1 MVISKY
7 VDLNG
12 LRNFL
17 DNLKVLFAT
26 KTELNDKSD
35 KTHAHAISDVSSL
48 QSELNGKA
56 NSSHGSHVSYSTTV
70 PVMDGTASVGSAS
83 TVARS
88 DHRHPT
94 DTSRA
99 AQTSLDELET
109 VVAGKANSSHTHS
122 IANVTNLQTELDS
135 KAASSHTHTVAN
147 ISDLTATATELNYV
161 DGVTS
166 AIQAQ
171 LNSKQA
177 TITGGATT
185 ITGSNLT
192 TNRALISNGSG
203 KVAVSNITS
212 TELGY
217 LDGVTS
223 NVQTQ
228 LDEKSSSS
236 HTHNYAGS
244 SSVGG
249 AATSANKLNT
259 NAGDTNTPVYFS
271 NGIPIA
277 CTSLDLNTTG
287 SSASCTGNAATAS
300 AVAWS
305 GVTSKPSYYDAK
317 AIKTITRNGTT
328 FTYTCM
334 DGTTG
339 TFTQQDDNTTYS
351 AATTSAA
358 GLMSA
363 ADKTKL
369 NGIATGA
376 NKITVDSAM
385 STTSTN
391 PVQNKV
397 VKAAIDKIALTVNS
411 DGVLIL
417 SI

>member
-1 MVISKY
+1 MAINKYIS
-7 VDLNG
+7 LSN
-12 LRNFL
+12 LTNFFNKL
-17 DNLKVLFAT
+17 QSLFAT
-26 KTELNDKSD
+26 KDEVNTKSD
-35 KTHAHAISDVSSL
+35 KTHTHAVADVSGL
-48 QSELNGKA
+48 QSALNGKA
-56 NSSHGSHVSYSTTV
+56 
-70 PVMDGTASVGSAS
+70 
-83 TVARS
+83 
-88 DHRHPT
+88 
-94 DTSRA
+94 
-99 AQTSLDELET
+99 AQTDLDALET
-109 VVAGKANSSHTHS
+109 VVAGKAN
-122 IANVTNLQTELDS
+122 A
-135 KAASSHTHTVAN
+135 
-147 ISDLTATATELNYV
+147 
-161 DGVTS
+161 
-166 AIQAQ
+166 
-171 LNSKQA
+171 
-177 TITGGATT
+177 
-185 ITGSNLT
+185 
-192 TNRALISNGSG
+192 
-203 KVAVSNITS
+203 
-212 TELGY
+212 
-217 LDGVTS
+217 
-223 NVQTQ
+223 
-228 LDEKSSSS
+228 S

-271 NGIPIA
+271 NGIPVA

-300 AVAWS
+300 NVAWT

-339 TFTQQDDNTTYS
+339 TFTQQDNNTTYS

-376 NKITVDSAM
+376 NKITVDSSM

-397 VKAAIDKIALTVNS
+397 VKAAIDKIALTVTS
-411 DGVLIL
+411 DGVLVL
-417 SI
+417 SV